1 MTYVNAEFVKEHPE
15 ALLLDCRFKLSEPED
30 GRRRYN
36 ESHVKG
42 AIYVDLDID
51 MMGKLGEHGGRHPLP
66 DMVEFRKTVEK
77 LGVSDDVMVIIYDDA
92 EFPSSSRLHFMLKLL
107 GKDSYIVNGG
117 FPALV
122 AAGMAVDKEVP
133 AVQPVKLTTKD
144 NFDILVDVDYVLAN
158 KDKAKVILVDSRTP
172 ERYNGIEEPIDKIAG
187 HIPGAV
193 NIFWK
198 NVFTEDGFLK
208 SEAELKEVYA
218 QLADYDEAIF
228 YCGSGVTGAVNA
240 VIYGFMGNKAK
251 LYGGSYSDYIS
262 YEGLELIIKDGEK
275 IRL

>member
-1 MTYVNAEFVKEHPE
+1 MTYVNAKFVRENPD
-15 ALLLDCRFKLSEPED
+15 ALILDCRFKLSEPED
-30 GRRRYN
+30 GRKRYDQ
-36 ESHVKG
+36 SHVKG
-42 AIYVDLDID
+42 AVYVDLDKD

-66 DMVEFRKTVEK
+66 DMDEFRKTVEK

-122 AAGMAVDKEVP
+122 AEGIEVDGEVP
-133 AVQPVKLTTKD
+133 VPKPAKLSAKK
-144 NFDILVDVDYVLAN
+144 NLDILVDIDYVLAN
-158 KDKAKVILVDSRTP
+158 KDKKNIALVDSRTP

-187 HIPGAV
+187 HIPGAL

-208 SEAELKEVYA
+208 SEEELKEIYS
-218 QLADYDEAIF
+218 QLKDYDEVIF

-240 VIYGFMGNKAK
+240 VIYGFMGNNAK
-251 LYGGSYSDYIS
+251 LYGGSYSDYVS
-262 YEGLELIIKDGEK
+262 YDGLELIIKDGKK
-275 IRL
+275 ITL